1 MKTDDLENEL
11 RNLKFTHLTEV
22 ELAAYCDQELG
33 QIGLVRAE
41 AHVRQCFI
49 CERQLELL
57 REENAVLSQ
66 RVIAPEDVAFV
77 ERLMK
82 QPGGLAE
89 EPSIE
94 MSAETARELPL
105 RDRLAEYLRRMVLNW
120 QAEFAQVR
128 RVDRGEEVWSWQ
140 SEDGKLQARAT
151 IETNADLT
159 IRFSSN
165 EMELDGAR
173 VNIRLDK
180 LSQQLTLQRVSES
193 EVAAQVAVPWEY
205 RQGNMADISIE
216 IV

>member
-11 RNLKFTHLTEV
+11 RNLKFTHLTEA
-22 ELAAYCDQELG
+22 ELAAYCDRELG
-33 QIGLVRAE
+33 QIGLARAE
-41 AHVRQCFI
+41 AHVKQCFI

-82 QPGGLAE
+82 QQGGLAE

-128 RVDRGEEVWSWQ
+128 RVDRGERVWSWQ